1 MFDVKYDP
9 TSYIG
14 PGPHAN
20 NMFHIH
26 LILIFLEKHTNW
38 EIIMDLKS
46 IMADFPEAQ
55 SLEIFSEIA
64 GDKKTIEETAGN
76 NKELF

>member
-1 MFDVKYDP
+1 
-9 TSYIG
+9 
-14 PGPHAN
+14 
-20 NMFHIH
+20 
-26 LILIFLEKHTNW
+26 
-38 EIIMDLKS
+38 MDLIS

-64 GDKKTIEETAGN
+64 GNKKTIEETAGN